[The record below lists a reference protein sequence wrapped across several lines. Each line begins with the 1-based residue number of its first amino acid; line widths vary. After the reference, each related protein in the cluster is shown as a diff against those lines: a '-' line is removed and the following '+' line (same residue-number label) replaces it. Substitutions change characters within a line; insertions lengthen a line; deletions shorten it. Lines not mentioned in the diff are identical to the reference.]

1 MINTDS
7 SLIIPESYR
16 GIASDVSASN
26 GPVVLAIGGNNCGKS
41 WFCRL
46 LINLLLNKHEMV
58 GFMECDVGQSE
69 FTIPGVVSLHLITE
83 PVFGPSFVHLK
94 RPRKSFVYG
103 DNSPKDQLDFYTHLI
118 ELCMKHY
125 HDDIKEGVPLIVN
138 TCGWTNG
145 LGIPLLCDI
154 VQIVSP
160 THLVQ
165 FIGDKSSQLELPP
178 LTYEYIRSNSNWNM
192 SPDNDDVQ
200 VSLVR
205 DIDLFTTDD
214 IELMKQQCKRAKRT
228 HDELSDSEDP
238 LTSGGRKRLM
248 EMESS
253 GDEKRGKYES
263 PEGGA
268 ILELK
273 WLNDMKCRHFILSN
287 FNSHSLES

>member
-1 MINTDS
+1 
-7 SLIIPESYR
+7 
-16 GIASDVSASN
+16 
-26 GPVVLAIGGNNCGKS
+26 
-41 WFCRL
+41 
-46 LINLLLNKHEMV
+46 
-58 GFMECDVGQSE
+58 
-69 FTIPGVVSLHLITE
+69 
-83 PVFGPSFVHLK
+83 
-94 RPRKSFVYG
+94 
-103 DNSPKDQLDFYTHLI
+103 
-118 ELCMKHY
+118 
-125 HDDIKEGVPLIVN
+125 
-138 TCGWTNG
+138 
-145 LGIPLLCDI
+145 
-154 VQIVSP
+154 
-160 THLVQ
+160 
-165 FIGDKSSQLELPP
+165 
-178 LTYEYIRSNSNWNM
+178 M

-287 FNSHSLES
+287 FNSHSLESKITRKASIVSYFSPLLLETSGNKTNFILSAAPYKIKWNSIAVHSIYKKVPYSQILYAINGSFVSLARVNEDEIIDYCPGLVKGLRSPHPEAEFIGCGLVRGIDPMSRLIYVTTPLSGHQLDDVNCLILGNSERPLDVISQDNIKSTRPYILERFRHQDYGKFIWNS